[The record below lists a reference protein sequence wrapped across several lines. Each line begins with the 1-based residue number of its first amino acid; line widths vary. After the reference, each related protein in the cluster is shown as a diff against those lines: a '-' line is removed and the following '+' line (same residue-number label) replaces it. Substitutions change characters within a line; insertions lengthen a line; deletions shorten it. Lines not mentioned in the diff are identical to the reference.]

1 MLDKN
6 GKNGKIGSEIL
17 AELLITLEGL
27 LHPSLLQQILRRIG
41 YELGCKVSHERKLP
55 QRTPSPAAY
64 VDSLKRATAS
74 WDWDW
79 SVDHTDD
86 NRITLKI
93 HSCPLKGLSCG
104 QSSACHTMSGFLGG
118 LASAQFGSSTIAVHR
133 GDGTPPRDCQAI
145 VHVGSSA
152 PKTTPEHVTYP
163 ESPDLIGPAMARSK
177 IDAHLSSLSSREREI
192 LRMIGQAFSH
202 QEIAKSLG
210 LSVRTVEGHV
220 ARMRDKLGVQGRK
233 DLVRLAISLGLAE
246 P

>member
-6 GKNGKIGSEIL
+6 GKIGLEIL
-17 AELLITLEGL
+17 AELLITLKGL

-41 YELGCKVSHERKLP
+41 YELGRKISRERKLL

-64 VDSLKRATAS
+64 VDSLKHATAS

-79 SVDHTDD
+79 AVDHTND
-86 NRITLKI
+86 NLVALKI
-93 HSCPLKGLSCG
+93 HSCPLRGLSCG
-104 QSSACHTMSGFLGG
+104 ESNACHAMSGLLGG

-133 GDGTPPRDCQAI
+133 GEGTPPKDCQAI
-145 VHVGSSA
+145 VHVGKSA
-152 PKTTPEHVTYP
+152 PKTTSEHVTYP

-177 IDAHLSSLSSREREI
+177 IDTHLSSLSRREREI
-192 LRMIGQAFSH
+192 LHMIGQALSH

-220 ARMRDKLGVQGRK
+220 ARIRDKLGVPGRK
-233 DLVRLAISLGLAE
+233 ELVRLAISLSLAE

>member
-1 MLDKN
+1 MLD
-6 GKNGKIGSEIL
+6 KNGKIGSEIL
-17 AELLITLEGL
+17 TELLITLQGL

-41 YELGCKVSHERKLP
+41 YELGRKVSHERKLS

-86 NRITLKI
+86 HQITLKI
-93 HSCPLKGLSCG
+93 HSCPLRGLSCG
-104 QSSACHTMSGFLGG
+104 ESNACHVMSGFLGG

-133 GDGTPPRDCQAI
+133 GEGTPPRDCQAI
-145 VHVGSSA
+145 VHVGKSA
-152 PKTTPEHVTYP
+152 PKTTSEHVTYP
-163 ESPDLIGPAMARSK
+163 ESPDLIGPAMVRSK
-177 IDAHLSSLSSREREI
+177 IDTHLSTLSSREREI
-192 LRMIGQAFSH
+192 FHMIGQALSH

-220 ARMRDKLGVQGRK
+220 ARMRDKLGIQGRR
-233 DLVRLAISLGLAE
+233 DLVRLAVSFSLSE
-246 P
+246 S